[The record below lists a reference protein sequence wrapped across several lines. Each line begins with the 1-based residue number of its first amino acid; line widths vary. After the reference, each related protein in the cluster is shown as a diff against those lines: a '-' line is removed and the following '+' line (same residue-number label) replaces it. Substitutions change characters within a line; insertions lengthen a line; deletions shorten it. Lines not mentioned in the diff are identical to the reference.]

1 VAKGNLNLQDLFLNQ
16 LRKEKVN
23 VTIFLL
29 SGFQLKGVIKGFDNF
44 TLVVETEN
52 NKQQLIYKHAISS
65 ILPSKPINYMAQAQ
79 NSQAQ
84 NTASQQSNNNQN
96 QESK

>member
-1 VAKGNLNLQDLFLNQ
+1 MAKGNLNLQDLFLNQ

-29 SGFQLKGVIKGFDNF
+29 SGVQIKGIIKGFDNF
-44 TLVVETEN
+44 TLVVETDN
-52 NKQQLIYKHAISS
+52 NKQLLIYKHAISS
-65 ILPSKPINYMAQAQ
+65 VLPSKPINYMAQVQ
-79 NSQAQ
+79 NSQTQ
-84 NTASQQSNNNQN
+84 NAATQQTNNQN